1 METLQGRIRAA
12 ETRGRRSDSF
22 GRRKKRLGEVVD
34 ARRARAR
41 VASRVIAWRYT
52 YVRGLFGQPG
62 CSSEWVKN
70 NIIIAIYQIS
80 LEQVSARRQ
89 GPPCLSPP
97 SPLSSSR
104 RDFDRARSPLLSE
117 PAEACAVHQTAPNGA
132 SCEELPN
139 KRENSCRPAV

>member
-22 GRRKKRLGEVVD
+22 ERRKKRLGEVVD

-70 NIIIAIYQIS
+70 NIIITGIDIHHPSSPDLARAGIRSATRTS
-80 LEQVSARRQ
+80 LLVS
-89 GPPCLSPP
+89 P

-117 PAEACAVHQTAPNGA
+117 PAEACAVH
-132 SCEELPN
+132 
-139 KRENSCRPAV
+139 